1 MKALRRVLEQ
11 DLRLERDALKP
22 MKKVVNSFVDNVRSI
37 TSKSILNDNP
47 TRRFYIQ
54 LLLKTRFKGQTD
66 EKAHQRK
73 SHSQPRDEGMKQA
86 RNLTARFKKLRD
98 ICKQASISIPPSLY
112 RKDNGSKDMESAILE
127 ILRRNGL
134 DENSQKASIMAV
146 KEQLQLERDL
156 DGIDKGNIINDGPRS
171 RRKAVR
177 YESIHESNMI
187 IFGIFI
193 YGYMVVSLIFHS

>member
-177 YESIHESNMI
+177 YESIHI
-187 IFGIFI
+187 WDI
-193 YGYMVVSLIFHS
+193 YIWVYGCFPYFPFMN